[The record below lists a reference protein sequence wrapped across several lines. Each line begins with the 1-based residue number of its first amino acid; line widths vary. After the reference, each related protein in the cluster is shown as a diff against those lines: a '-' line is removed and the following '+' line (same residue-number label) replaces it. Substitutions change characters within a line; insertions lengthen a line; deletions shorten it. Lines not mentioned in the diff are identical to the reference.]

1 MFNEELNT
9 FTQCHF
15 KLLKVLF
22 SCIIKNILIYGETIR
37 GWIIVMERL
46 RLVLPTAEYKAACLD
61 YRKEFEQ
68 HNDVMHGTAGL
79 SHMESFEAWLKDIQN
94 SHLEEELTN
103 DRVPA
108 TTYLA
113 VTVDT
118 HHLIGMVNIRHRLND
133 VLKTSGGHIGYSVRA
148 SKRQMGYATEMLG
161 LALEK
166 CKTLRI
172 PRVLITCDQ
181 DNIASAKTIKNNQGQ
196 LSQSFMHEGAMIE
209 HYWIDLTEEA

>member
-1 MFNEELNT
+1 M
-9 FTQCHF
+9 
-15 KLLKVLF
+15 
-22 SCIIKNILIYGETIR
+22 
-37 GWIIVMERL
+37 IVMERL
-46 RLVLPTAEYKAACLD
+46 KLVLPTAEYKEACLA

-79 SHMESFEAWLKDIQN
+79 GDAESFDVWLKDVENRQFEDKLID
-94 SHLEEELTN
+94 

-161 LALEK
+161 LALKK
-166 CKTLRI
+166 CQALHI
-172 PRVLITCDQ
+172 PRALVTCDQ
-181 DNIASAKTIKNNQGQ
+181 DNIASAKTIKNNHGQ
-196 LSQSFMHEGAMIE
+196 LAQSFMHEGTMIE
-209 HYWIDLTEEA
+209 HYWIELNK

>member
-46 RLVLPTAEYKAACLD
+46 KLVLPTPEYKAACLD

-68 HNDVMHGTAGL
+68 FNEVMHGTAGL
-79 SHMESFEAWLKDIQN
+79 GHAESFDVWLKDVEN
-94 SHLEEELTN
+94 SQFEDKRID

-108 TTYLA
+108 TTYLT
-113 VTVDT
+113 VTIDT
-118 HHLIGMVNIRHRLND
+118 NHLIGMVNIRHRLND
-133 VLKTSGGHIGYSVRA
+133 VLKTSGGHIGYSVRK
-148 SKRQMGYATEMLG
+148 SERQRGYATEMLG

-166 CKTLRI
+166 CKTLSI

-196 LSQSFMHEGAMIE
+196 LSQSFVHEGTMIE
-209 HYWIDLTEEA
+209 HYRIDLTEEA